1 MSRQASR
8 RRTGGRRQ
16 RLDEAR
22 ARLRRGDFHG
32 ALALCREHLERRPD
46 EVPALLLMGSVLG
59 QSSQPERALP
69 FLHRAARLEPGNAAA
84 HNDLGLVHLA
94 LGENVRAREAFE
106 AALERAPRLAPAHF
120 NLARLMMN
128 AQRLEE
134 AEGHFR
140 KAIDA
145 NPNMP
150 DAKAGLAE
158 LLSHGARTEEATTL
172 CRQVLARQTG
182 HTGASLTLANID
194 FRARRFDE
202 ARRRLDG
209 VLERGGLDPTAR
221 ALAEGRRAQCLES
234 LGDYEG
240 AFIGFGRANEAVYA
254 PAMAA
259 LGNDTSSFATP
270 ANIAR
275 LRRHCTRERVAAW
288 PRRPPAGS
296 GAAPAFLLGFPRSG
310 TTLLDRM
317 LSSHPD
323 TLVLE
328 ERDLLSAAYGRFAAS
343 DAALNALDGLDDA
356 AWRQARRAYWTRVD
370 AELRGTA
377 REGRLVVDKLPLN
390 TILLGLIARIFPD
403 ARVVLAVR
411 DPRDVCLSC
420 YQQRFDL
427 NPAMINF
434 LRWDSTVAYYDAVMG
449 LGLQV
454 LEAGVLACHRN
465 RYEHLVDAPR
475 DALRPLLE
483 FLGLPWDDAVLDYQ
497 RTARERYT
505 STPSAE
511 QVVRPLYRSS
521 IGRFRHYERWLTPEI
536 ERLAPWVK
544 RFGYA
549 P

>member
-8 RRTGGRRQ
+8 RRAGGRRQ
-16 RLDEAR
+16 HLDEAR
-22 ARLRRGDFHG
+22 ARLRRGDFPG

-69 FLHRAARLEPGNAAA
+69 FLHHAARLEPGNAAV

-94 LGENVRAREAFE
+94 LGETLRARESFE
-106 AALERAPRLAPAHF
+106 AALARAPRLAPAHF
-120 NLARLMMN
+120 NLARLMMS
-128 AQRLEE
+128 AQRLDD
-134 AEGHFR
+134 AERHFR
-140 KAIDA
+140 AALDA
-145 NPNMP
+145 NPDLL
-150 DAKAGLAE
+150 DARAGLAE
-158 LLSHGARTEEATTL
+158 LLSHGARTEEATGL
-172 CRQVLARQTG
+172 CRQVLTRQPG
-182 HTGASLTLANID
+182 HAGASLTLASIE
-194 FRARRFDE
+194 FRARRFEE
-202 ARRRLDG
+202 ARRRLDD
-209 VLERGGLDPTAR
+209 VIERNGPDPTAR
-221 ALAEGRRAQCLES
+221 ALAEGRRAQCLEA
-234 LGDYEG
+234 LGDYEE
-240 AFIGFGRANEAVYA
+240 AFAGFRRANEAVYA

-259 LGNDTSSFATP
+259 LGKDTSSFATL
-270 ANIAR
+270 ANVTR
-275 LRRHCTRERVAAW
+275 LRRHLTRERVSAW
-288 PRRPPAGS
+288 PRRPPPES
-296 GAAPAFLLGFPRSG
+296 GVAPAFLLGFPRSG

-328 ERDLLSAAYGRFAAS
+328 ERDLLGAAYQRFAAS
-343 DAALNALDGLDDA
+343 DAALAALDGLDDETL
-356 AWRQARRAYWTRVD
+356 REARAAYWARVD
-370 AELRGTA
+370 AELRGTH

-411 DPRDVCLSC
+411 DPRDACLSC

-427 NPAMINF
+427 NPAMVNF
-434 LRWDSTVAYYDAVMG
+434 LRWDRTVAYYDAVMG
-449 LGLQV
+449 LGMQV
-454 LEAGVLACHRN
+454 LEAGVLACHRY

-475 DALRPLLE
+475 DALRPLLA
-483 FLGLPWDDAVLDYQ
+483 FLGLPWDDAVLDYR

-521 IGRFRHYERWLTPEI
+521 IGRFRHYARWLTPEI
-536 ERLAPWVK
+536 ETLTPWVE

>member
-8 RRTGGRRQ
+8 RRTGGKRQ

-22 ARLRRGDFHG
+22 ERLRRGDFHG
-32 ALALCREHLERRPD
+32 ALAQCREHLERRPD
-46 EVPALLLMGSVLG
+46 EVPALLLMGGILG

-69 FLHRAARLEPGNAAA
+69 FLHRAARLEPGNAAV

-94 LGENVRAREAFE
+94 LGEPLRARESFQ
-106 AALERAPRLAPAHF
+106 AALARAPRLAPAHF
-120 NLARLMMN
+120 NLARLMMS
-128 AQRLEE
+128 AQRLDE
-134 AEGHFR
+134 AEHHFR

-145 NPNMP
+145 NPDLL
-150 DAKAGLAE
+150 DARAGLAE
-158 LLSHGARTEEATTL
+158 LLSHGARAEEATRL

-182 HTGASLTLANID
+182 HAGASLTLANIE

-209 VLERGGLDPTAR
+209 VLERGSLHPTTR
-221 ALAEGRRAQCLES
+221 ALAEGRRAQCLEA
-234 LGDYEG
+234 LGDYKE
-240 AFIGFGRANEAVYA
+240 AFAGFRRANEAVYA
-254 PAMAA
+254 PAMDAF
-259 LGNDTSSFATP
+259 GKDTSSFATL
-270 ANIAR
+270 ANVRR
-275 LRRHCTRERVAAW
+275 LRGHLTRERVSAW
-288 PRRPPAGS
+288 PRRPPAES

-328 ERDLLSAAYGRFAAS
+328 ERDLLGAAYERFAAS
-343 DAALNALDGLDDA
+343 DAALAALDGLDDGVLCE
-356 AWRQARRAYWTRVD
+356 ARAAYWARVD
-370 AELRGTA
+370 DELQGTQ

-411 DPRDVCLSC
+411 DPRDACLSC

-427 NPAMINF
+427 NPAMVNF
-434 LRWDSTVAYYDAVMG
+434 LRWGDTVAYYDAVMD

-454 LEAGVLACHRN
+454 LEAGVLACHRY
-465 RYEHLVDAPR
+465 RYEHLVDAPH

-483 FLGLPWDDAVLDYQ
+483 FLGLPWDDAVLDYR

-521 IGRFRHYERWLTPEI
+521 IGRFRHYERWLSPEI
-536 ERLAPWVK
+536 ERLTPWVE
-544 RFGYA
+544 RFGYE

>member
-1 MSRQASR
+1 MSR
-8 RRTGGRRQ
+8 RRVGGKRD

-22 ARLRRGDFHG
+22 MHLRRGDFHG
-32 ALALCREHLERRPD
+32 ALTLCQAHLGRRPD

-69 FLHRAARLEPGNAAA
+69 FLHHAARLDPDNAAV

-94 LGENVRAREAFE
+94 LGDSARAREAFE
-106 AALERAPRLAPAHF
+106 AALARAPRLAPAHF

-128 AQRLEE
+128 AQRLDE
-134 AEGHFR
+134 AERHFR
-140 KAIDA
+140 NAIDSK
-145 NPNMP
+145 PHFV
-150 DAKAGLAE
+150 DAMASLAE
-158 LLSHGARTEEATTL
+158 LLSHGDRTEEAAAL
-172 CRQVLARQTG
+172 CRQVLARQAR
-182 HTGASLTLANID
+182 HSGASLTLANIE

-209 VLERGGLDPTAR
+209 VVERGGLDPTTQ
-221 ALAEGRRAQCLES
+221 ALVEGRRAQCLEAV
-234 LGDYEG
+234 GDYES
-240 AFIGFGRANEAVYA
+240 AFAGFRRANEAVYE

-259 LGNDTSSFATP
+259 LGADTSTFGAP
-270 ANIAR
+270 GNIAR
-275 LRRHCTRERVAAW
+275 LRRHFTVERIRAW

-296 GAAPAFLLGFPRSG
+296 VAAPAFLLGFPRSG

-317 LSSHPD
+317 LSSHPE

-328 ERDLLSAAYGRFAAS
+328 ERDLLSGAYERFAGS
-343 DAALNALDGLDDA
+343 DSALHALDELDDA
-356 AWRQARRAYWTRVD
+356 AWRDARRAYWTRVD
-370 AELRGTA
+370 AELSGA
-377 REGRLVVDKLPLN
+377 PREGRLVVDKLPLN
-390 TILLGLIARIFPD
+390 TVLLGLIARIFPD
-403 ARVVLAVR
+403 ARVVLALR
-411 DPRDVCLSC
+411 DPRDTCLSC

-449 LGLQV
+449 LGMQV

-475 DALRPLLE
+475 DALASLLE
-483 FLGLPWDDAVLDYQ
+483 FLGLPWDDAVLDYR

-521 IGRFRHYERWLTPEI
+521 IGRFRHYEQRLRPDI
-536 ERLAPWVK
+536 EKLAPWVK
-544 RFGYA
+544 RFGYE